1 MSRTRAEGAV
11 GCGTGR
17 RGDPR
22 RPRVEAMG
30 NPESVVVICSNVAP
44 APWPRAFAGVAGPWA
59 GRARCTLLECGS
71 TAAQPAAAPT
81 HCAEPGP

>member
-22 RPRVEAMG
+22 RPRVEATG
-30 NPESVVVICSNVAP
+30 NPESVVVICSNLAS
-44 APWPRAFAGVAGPWA
+44 ASWPRAFAGVAGPWA

-71 TAAQPAAAPT
+71 TAAQPAAAAT